1 MVCGH
6 EHWLPTLA
14 AGLPFIKTVV
24 LHPGLIITL
33 PWLLV
38 KGQAC
43 SLTLSPCLA
52 ASLPLIFTLL
62 LPFIIGAGGKQL

>member
-1 MVCGH
+1 MPLPVIMVCGQ

-33 PWLLV
+33 P
-38 KGQAC
+38 
-43 SLTLSPCLA
+43 
-52 ASLPLIFTLL
+52 
-62 LPFIIGAGGKQL
+62 